1 MISMW
6 KARRASGRKVL
17 PGKILVPLI
26 IVGLVLVGVGP
37 ASALMISFVDP
48 ISPTANSLVTTDIA
62 GSVIM
67 TSPESASLNVTI
79 MGLVLPEPIS
89 ASIALREGSLTGPIS
104 DLLTVSL
111 ATNGA
116 LIASFTSDPITE
128 VPLPG
133 TPLVNF
139 VETGLLQQVFSMSLG
154 PVLGILTI
162 STQSDV

>member
-48 ISPTANSLVTTDIA
+48 ISPTANILVTTDIA
-62 GSVIM
+62 GSVII
-67 TSPESASLNVTI
+67 TSPESASRNVKI
-79 MGLVLPEPIS
+79 VGLVLPQPIS

-104 DLLTVSL
+104 DLPTVSL
-111 ATNGA
+111 ASNGA
-116 LIASFTSDPITE
+116 FSASFTSDPVTE
-128 VPLPG
+128 RTVPG
-133 TPLVNF
+133 SALVRL
-139 VETGLLQQVFSMSLG
+139 VETQLA
-154 PVLGILTI
+154 
-162 STQSDV
+162 

>member
-1 MISMW
+1 MNSMW

-37 ASALMISFVDP
+37 ASALMISFVEP
-48 ISPTANSLVTTDIA
+48 ISPTANILVTTDIA

-79 MGLVLPEPIS
+79 VGLVLPEPIS

-116 LIASFTSDPITE
+116 LSASFTSDPVTE
-128 VPLPG
+128 GPLPG
-133 TPLVNF
+133 SPLVRAIF
-139 VETGLLQQVFSMSLG
+139 CRT
-154 PVLGILTI
+154 
-162 STQSDV
+162 